1 MAKTYSNSQRRD
13 AASDRQAIFIALEE
27 IYICES
33 TVAKLLKR
41 DHAQIEQFRENYENG
56 EEMVPVILRQR
67 FGGGYNIEEGRHR
80 VIAAKLA
87 GETCIE
93 AFVVGS

>member
-1 MAKTYSNSQRRD
+1 MAKTNTCFKRGD
-13 AASDRQAIFIALEE
+13 VASKREATFVALEE
-27 IYICES
+27 IYICDS
-33 TVAKLLKR
+33 TLAKLLKR
-41 DHAQIEQFRENYENG
+41 DHAQIEMFREAYENG
-56 EEMVPVILRQR
+56 DKMVPVILRDR

-93 AFVVGS
+93 AFIVGS